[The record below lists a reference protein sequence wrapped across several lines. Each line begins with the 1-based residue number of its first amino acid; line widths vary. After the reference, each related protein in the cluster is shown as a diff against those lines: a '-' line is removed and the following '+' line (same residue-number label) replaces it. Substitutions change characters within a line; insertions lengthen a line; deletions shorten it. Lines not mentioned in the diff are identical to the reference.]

1 MSVMKFTCGTSHA
14 AGLAAA
20 VDEACGQVTSA
31 LGERRCHLLFVFGSR
46 SYRGN
51 WETAV
56 RRLHERLQPSALL
69 GGTASG
75 VIGGDQ
81 EFEGAPALSLL
92 AGHLPE
98 VRLRSFAVSPETLE
112 HASAGGFWMDTIGVI
127 PSEQPNFVLLTDP
140 FTCELPDVLEQLNRT
155 YPNRPIIGGLASGGR
170 AAGDHLLFEHARVV
184 SEGAV
189 GVALSGNVEM
199 EAIVAQSC
207 RPIGRPL
214 VVTSAEE
221 NVLLELAGRPALE
234 VLHET
239 LVSLSPTDQKLARSA
254 LVVGAVINEMKSRFD
269 CGDFLIRNLVGL
281 DPSIGALAV
290 SEELRIGQTMQFH
303 LRDPKTSQQELR
315 RHLAARSLSG
325 ALPAGALM
333 FNCLGRGK
341 SFYGVPHHDAR
352 TVRTYSGAYPLGGFF
367 ANGEI
372 GPLGGQNLIHSYTA
386 SLGLFRPA
394 AVEPSV

>member
-1 MSVMKFTCGTSHA
+1 
-14 AGLAAA
+14 
-20 VDEACGQVTSA
+20 
-31 LGERRCHLLFVFGSR
+31 
-46 SYRGN
+46 
-51 WETAV
+51 
-56 RRLHERLQPSALL
+56 
-69 GGTASG
+69 
-75 VIGGDQ
+75 
-81 EFEGAPALSLL
+81 
-92 AGHLPE
+92 
-98 VRLRSFAVSPETLE
+98 
-112 HASAGGFWMDTIGVI
+112 MDTIGVMPHEH
-127 PSEQPNFVLLTDP
+127 PSFVLMADP
-140 FTCELPDVLEQLNRT
+140 FTCELTDVLEQLNHT
-155 YPNRPIIGGLASGGR
+155 YPGRPIIGGLASGGR
-170 AAGDHLLFEHARVV
+170 EAGDHLLFEGSRVV

-189 GVALSGNVEM
+189 GIAMSGNVEL

-221 NVLLELAGRPALE
+221 NILLELAGRPALE

-239 LVSLSPTDQKLARSA
+239 LVSLSPVDQKLARSS
-254 LVVGAVINEMKSRFD
+254 LVIGTVINEMQARFA
-269 CGDFLIRNLVGL
+269 CGDFLIRNLIGL
-281 DPSIGALAV
+281 DPSIGALAI
-290 SEELRIGQTMQFH
+290 SEELHVGQTLQFH

-315 RHLAARSLSG
+315 RQLATRSLSG

-352 TVRTYSGAYPLGGFF
+352 TIRTYGGAYPLGGFF

-394 AVEPSV
+394 VTDPSV